1 MDQVNEGKKIKD
13 RKGTDMSETTQGYLG
28 IESESTKD
36 NLGFQSV
43 LNHIREHARS
53 ERQKGDE
60 FERLMQ
66 KYFTEDPDYKD
77 QFSEVYL
84 YKQWAAQRTDFDAN
98 DIGID
103 LVAKEHDG
111 GYCAIQ
117 CKCYAED
124 TRISKPALDSFISA
138 SASELFT
145 SRLIVDTGGEW
156 GPNALRTIGPIKD
169 KLRIIRYS
177 DLESSL
183 FDWPDLSLQD
193 PEQLTYRQRRFH
205 LKDHQKEAFDDVLNG
220 FKASDRGKLIMACGT
235 GKTVLPPLIQT
246 KNP

>member
-1 MDQVNEGKKIKD
+1 
-13 RKGTDMSETTQGYLG
+13 MSEPTQGYFTLG
-28 IESESTKD
+28 GETEQT
-36 NLGFQSV
+36 NPGFQST
-43 LNHIREHARS
+43 LDYIREASQS
-53 ERQKGDE
+53 ERQKGDLL
-60 FERLMQ
+60 ERLMLT
-66 KYFTEDPDYKD
+66 YLSEDPDYKE

-84 YKQWAAQRTDFDAN
+84 YKQWAALQTGYDAN

-124 TRISKPALDSFISA
+124 TRISKPHLDSFIAA

-156 GPNALRTIGPIKD
+156 GPSDLKTIDPIRD

-177 DLESSL
+177 DLESSP
-183 FDWPDLSLQD
+183 FHWPDLSLQD
-193 PEQLTYRQRRFH
+193 PEQLTYQQRRFH
-205 LKDHQKEAFDDVLNG
+205 LKDHQKEAFDDVTNG
-220 FKASDRGKLIMACGT
+220 FKESDRGKLIMACGT
-235 GKTVLPPLIQT
+235 GKTFTALRIANE
-246 KNP
+246 KNCCFLLRIRIK

>member
-1 MDQVNEGKKIKD
+1 MP
-13 RKGTDMSETTQGYLG
+13 KGYKRTDMSEATQTYLG
-28 IESESTKD
+28 LESTSTPT
-36 NLGFQSV
+36 NPGFQSV
-43 LNHIREHARS
+43 LNYIRERATS
-53 ERQKGDE
+53 EYRKGE
-60 FERLMQ
+60 LFERLMLT
-66 KYFTEDPDYKD
+66 YLSEDPDYKE

-103 LVAKEHDG
+103 LVAQERHG

-124 TRISKPALDSFISA
+124 TRIAKPALDSFISA

-156 GPNALRTIGPIKD
+156 GPNALRTIDPIRD

-177 DLESSL
+177 DLESSP

-193 PEQLTYRQRRFH
+193 PEQLTYKQRRFH
-205 LKDHQKEAFDDVLNG
+205 LKDHQKEAFDDVING
-220 FKASDRGKLIMACGT
+220 FKAVR
-235 GKTVLPPLIQT
+235 PRQT
-246 KNP
+246 DYGVRHG